1 MHPILIP
8 DIWVKF
14 SSFFHS
20 EFWRDLSSA
29 YIAMPHT
36 VMWIAL
42 VGQIRFNAMLRLTQ
56 IEMILYREHRPIIIQ
71 NLIK

>member
-1 MHPILIP
+1 
-8 DIWVKF
+8 
-14 SSFFHS
+14 
-20 EFWRDLSSA
+20 
-29 YIAMPHT
+29 MPHT

-56 IEMILYREHRPIIIQ
+56 IEMILYRERRPIIIQ